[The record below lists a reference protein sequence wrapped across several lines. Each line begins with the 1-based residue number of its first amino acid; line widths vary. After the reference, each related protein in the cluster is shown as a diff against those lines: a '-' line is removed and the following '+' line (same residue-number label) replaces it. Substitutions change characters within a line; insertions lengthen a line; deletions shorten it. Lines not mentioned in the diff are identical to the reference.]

1 MDRKAEDVKTVS
13 RLSVSTRMR
22 ASADRVFT
30 LLTDVEAR
38 VGQVAAY
45 KKVEVTDR
53 TADGFMARFHEHYGG
68 RDVVI
73 LSRFRFERP
82 RWITYEHVEGPYG
95 TNRGRY
101 EIVPSG
107 DETLVTQTHE
117 TEQDISEGSDLREQ
131 WMSMIQQKLDAV
143 QKEAEGTPPAAAGV

>member
-1 MDRKAEDVKTVS
+1 MDRKAEGVKTLS
-13 RLSVSTRMR
+13 RLSVSSRMR
-22 ASADRVFT
+22 ASADRVFE
-30 LLTDVEAR
+30 LLTNVEAR
-38 VGQVAAY
+38 VGQVVAY
-45 KKVEVTDR
+45 TKVEVTDR
-53 TADGFMARFHEHYGG
+53 SSDGFVARFHEHYGG

-101 EIVPSG
+101 EIVSSG

-117 TEQDISEGSDLREQ
+117 TEQDIAEGSPLRAQ
-131 WMSMIQQKLDAV
+131 WTSMIEQKLEAV
-143 QKEAEGTPPAAAGV
+143 RKEAEGA

>member
-1 MDRKAEDVKTVS
+1 MDRKAKGVKTLS
-13 RLSVSTRMR
+13 RLSVSTRVR
-22 ASADRVFT
+22 APADTVFD

-45 KKVEVTDR
+45 EKVEVTDR
-53 TADGFMARFHEHYGG
+53 SSDGFIARFHEHYGG

-73 LSRFRFERP
+73 LSRFRFDRP
-82 RWITYEHVEGPYG
+82 RWISYEHIEGPYG

-117 TEQDISEGSDLREQ
+117 TEQNIPEGSPLRVQ
-131 WMSMIQQKLDAV
+131 WTSMIEQKLEAV
-143 QKEAEGTPPAAAGV
+143 RKEAEGA